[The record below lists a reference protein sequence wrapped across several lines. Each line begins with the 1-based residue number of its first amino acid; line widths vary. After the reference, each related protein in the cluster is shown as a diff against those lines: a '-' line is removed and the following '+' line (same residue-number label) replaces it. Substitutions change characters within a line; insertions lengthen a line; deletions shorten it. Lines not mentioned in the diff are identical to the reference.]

1 MEEAAQ
7 NQEIKRSSPFSPPQ
21 DPSDP
26 LGFRGKLFDDPHFS
40 SEYTRNSLAS
50 SGPIPTVGPSSR
62 LRNNLDVSTL
72 EKIAP
77 WGMRPLPKWVGDA
90 LRKRA
95 TEYNIQF
102 SENNNPSEKKGPR
115 TAWCRFFSNGINEYD
130 EKARNLEGFSMGG
143 ASNAGF
149 DQSHAFDR
157 NGKSIIGIDARG
169 IPHRLT
175 DAGRTGAFNAGSNLN
190 FTPNDFPHRP
200 PPGVYSIETEL
211 QGGGGGKGMFG
222 ALRKITVRWK
232 CFSLNQLEYLT
243 PYFLTPG
250 ISVVVEWGWNN
261 YNTKSLCTLAKDE
274 LINVF
279 SGRGVHK
286 KLEDSEGNYDIAMGY
301 ISSFQY
307 SIDEGGIYDCTT
319 EILSGNNIFNGTSIT
334 DETRTQQTIDKA
346 KSTSQ
351 IRTDSDSI
359 DKRGITFYEY
369 IERELSNIEPTKT
382 NILTV
387 DASKFG
393 AKTDKKVYINNINQK
408 VFSPMRK
415 AGKNSSP
422 FLTKYNSESWIRM
435 DLVKDLINSFFS
447 VNLDESTIINNLFLE
462 DIMVSAHPALK
473 SMDPDVLFPNK
484 ICPRFTIKR
493 SAQKETSETGVLD
506 EVERRV
512 RQNTRLL
519 SPTRSP
525 FMPPAMADER
535 RVLQENADFK
545 NGLNQEYRSLFEKT
559 IQEFNAQD
567 IAIDFSY
574 DDLKS
579 IINPDGRS
587 FPAFEPKTTEYG
599 SVPSGYWGYLDDVFI
614 SMKMFKEVVTQNYTL
629 KRIIEVILQKINTA
643 SGGTMELKLEP
654 PEYSNQFYYI
664 RDNNFTFVRNPEHT
678 ANLVRIQL
686 GSVQSA
692 YIKTAQFQ
700 ANISSAM
707 FNEIVGRVYKN
718 NNQTPL
724 QNLVSN
730 NTHVNVDSDGLG
742 NVAAS
747 QFNGKDRLFQ
757 RPAKQN
763 TSLPGTTQDQVKNI
777 KQRRSEDNTNFVYF
791 KDLAGTNYILYEPDR
806 EFLLSIIR
814 NPKDS
819 KALYLNNLPL
829 PGVTLKLEL
838 AGMSGFT
845 YLAQFVID
853 HAPRPYSYEASVWT
867 ITGVSNRIENKNW
880 TTVITAEVRPLTI
893 LKRPLPTS
901 DTTSIATG
909 LV

>member
-7 NQEIKRSSPFSPPQ
+7 SQEIKRSSPSQ
-21 DPSDP
+21 DALELDP
-26 LGFRGKLFDDPHFS
+26 LGFKGKFFEDPKFS
-40 SEYTRNSLAS
+40 LEYTQRALAS
-50 SGPIPTVGPSSR
+50 AGQIPTVGPSSR
-62 LRNNLDVSTL
+62 LRNQPDISAL

-77 WGMRPLPKWVGDA
+77 WGMRPLPKWVADS
-90 LRKRA
+90 LEKRA
-95 TEYNIQF
+95 KEYNIQY
-102 SENNNPSEKKGPR
+102 SENNVPSEKKGPR

-130 EKARNLEGFSMGG
+130 DRAKKLEGFSMGG

-149 DQSHAFDR
+149 DRSHAFD
-157 NGKSIIGIDARG
+157 NDGKSIIGIDARG

-211 QGGGGGKGMFG
+211 QGGGGGKGLFG
-222 ALRKITVRWK
+222 ALRKVTVRWK

-261 YNTKSLCTLAKDE
+261 YNPKSLCTLAKDE

-301 ISSFQY
+301 IASFQY
-307 SIDEGGIYDCTT
+307 SIDEAGIYDCTT
-319 EILSGNNIFNGTSIT
+319 EVLSGNNIFNGTSIT
-334 DETRTQQTIDKA
+334 DETRTQQTINKFDNSSRTK
-346 KSTSQ
+346 
-351 IRTDSDSI
+351 TDSDSI

-369 IERELSNIEPTKT
+369 IEKELSNIEPTKT
-382 NILTV
+382 NQLV
-387 DASKFG
+387 LNARNFG
-393 AKTDKKVYINNINQK
+393 AKTDQTFYIDDINNKI
-408 VFSPMRK
+408 FSPARK

-422 FLTKYNSESWIRM
+422 FLTKYNSESWIKM
-435 DLVKDLINSFFS
+435 DLVKELINSFFR
-447 VNLDESTIINNLFLE
+447 VNLDESTIVNNLFLE

-484 ICPRFTIKR
+484 FCPRFTIK
-493 SAQKETSETGVLD
+493 SASKKEETEAGFLD
-506 EVERRV
+506 EAERRV

-519 SPTRSP
+519 SDRRSP
-525 FMPPAMADER
+525 FSPPPMVEER
-535 RVLQENADFK
+535 TDLQENTDFK
-545 NGLNQEYRSLFEKT
+545 NGLNQEYRSLFRKT
-559 IQEFNAQD
+559 IQEFKTQNID
-567 IAIDFSY
+567 IDFSY

-579 IINPDGRS
+579 IINPNGRS
-587 FPAFEPKTTEYG
+587 FPVFESRKTEYG
-599 SVPSGYWGYLDDVFI
+599 NVPSGYWGYLDDVFI

-664 RDNNFTFVRNPEHT
+664 RDNNFTFIRNPEH
-678 ANLVRIQL
+678 AKNLVKIQL
-686 GSVQSA
+686 GSIQSA

-730 NTHVNVDSDGLG
+730 STPVNVDSDGLG
-742 NVAAS
+742 NVAP

-763 TSLPGTTQDQVKNI
+763 ISPLGTDPEQIKNI
-777 KQRRSEDNTNFVYF
+777 RQRRAAENTNFVYF
-791 KDLAGTNYILYEPDR
+791 KDDKGINYILYEPDR
-806 EFLLSIIR
+806 EFLLSIIK
-814 NPKDS
+814 NPRDPE
-819 KALYLNNLPL
+819 ALYLNNLPL
-829 PGVTLKLEL
+829 PGATLKFEL
-838 AGMSGFT
+838 LGMSGFT
-845 YLAQFVID
+845 YLAQFTID
-853 HAPRPYSYEASVWT
+853 HAPRVYSYESSVWT
-867 ITGVSNRIENKNW
+867 VTGVSNKIENKNW
-880 TTVITAEVRPLTI
+880 TTIVTAEVRPLTV
-893 LKRPLPTS
+893 LKRLQPSTYTGPIT
-901 DTTSIATG
+901 TG